1 MDVDT
6 WHVWPATVCVGSV
19 GVMRTRGTCA
29 SYCVGSVGVMRTRGT
44 CDPRLIRLQGCG
56 GRGVAAEGEKVI
68 YYRK

>member
-1 MDVDT
+1 MRYLDFIEVCGRG
-6 WHVWPATVCVGSV
+6 HVARV
-19 GVMRTRGTCA
+19 A

>member
-1 MDVDT
+1 MARV
-6 WHVWPATVCVGSV
+6 
-19 GVMRTRGTCA
+19 A

-56 GRGVAAEGEKVI
+56 GGVAAEGEKVI